1 MDLLVYDE
9 DDQRYVPW
17 TVAAV
22 AVVVAVVLAAGLSFL
37 AARAAADPT
46 GSSSSQ
52 AGGGAA
58 PGPVPQGIQGPSG
71 DQAPTQACSDA
82 LRRADVVLERSSRL
96 EQALAEQTR
105 VMDELLAQRLS
116 PVEAQD
122 QALAGLT
129 EAAADRQRFAEELTD
144 YQDARTTC
152 PTG

>member
-22 AVVVAVVLAAGLSFL
+22 AVVVAVVLAAGLSLL
-37 AARAAADPT
+37 AARAAADPP

-52 AGGGAA
+52 AGAGAA
-58 PGPVPQGIQGPSG
+58 PVPQGIQAPSG
-71 DQAPTQACSDA
+71 DPAPTDACTEA
-82 LRRADVVLERSSRL
+82 LRRADVVLERSNRL

-129 EAAADRQRFAEELTD
+129 EAAADRQRFAQELAD